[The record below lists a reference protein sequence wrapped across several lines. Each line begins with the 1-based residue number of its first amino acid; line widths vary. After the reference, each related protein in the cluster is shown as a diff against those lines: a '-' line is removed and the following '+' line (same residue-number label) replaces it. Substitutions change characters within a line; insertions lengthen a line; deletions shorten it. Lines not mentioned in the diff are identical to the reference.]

1 MPQDQPPRDLAAAR
15 ELAAQFAEGH
25 RAIGRFLAEFSQ
37 LDFTIRFVLAKRLEI
52 AEEYFD
58 IVTSPY
64 DFAMLCNVTRE
75 VIAKQIPEKAKDVEK
90 IFNECHKL
98 NEDRVRVAHGMWSL
112 GEEGLVARHV
122 QRRSL
127 EPKYFFENRDALG
140 KLADEA
146 QRLMQSVLTIKK

>member
-1 MPQDQPPRDLAAAR
+1 MPQNKPPRDPAAAQ

-25 RAIGRFLAEFSQ
+25 RAIGRFLSEFSQ
-37 LDFTIRFVLAKRLEI
+37 LDFTIRFVLAKRLGI
-52 AEEYFD
+52 GDEYFD

-75 VIAKQIPEKAKDVEK
+75 VVTKQIPEKAKDIEK

-127 EPKYFFENRDALG
+127 EPKYFFENRSELS
-140 KLADEA
+140 KLADAA
-146 QRLMQSVLTIKK
+146 QRLMQSVLTIGE

>member
-1 MPQDQPPRDLAAAR
+1 MQDKPPRDPAAAQ
-15 ELAAQFAEGH
+15 ELAAHIAEGH
-25 RAIGRFLAEFSQ
+25 RAIGRFLSEFSQ
-37 LDFTIRFVLAKRLEI
+37 LDFTIRFVLAKRLGI
-52 AEEYFD
+52 GDEYFD

-75 VIAKQIPEKAKDVEK
+75 VVTKQIPEKAKDIEK

-112 GEEGLVARHV
+112 GEEGLVARHI

-127 EPKYFFENRDALG
+127 EPKYFFENRGELG

-146 QRLMQSVLTIKK
+146 QRLMQSVLTIGK